1 MFEFLKKLFY
11 NEEEELTVVLLD
23 DDHPEGAESYTCK
36 PEKLRRLFYGAG
48 AALVI
53 VTLLLLMFTPLG
65 AMLYNQ
71 EDSELRQQ
79 VIEVSQ
85 RVEALQDS
93 LRARDMQLNDI
104 QKVLTSGAD
113 TTFRVETVEVPG
125 TLASTGGSRP
135 EDEQSS
141 GDPLPGLGAGASE
154 VPVYEMVSQSEIIF
168 SELFSG
174 APRFPAQLPVQGTMT
189 RNYNPDNRHYGIDIA
204 TSEGTELRALADGSV
219 VSRDWSV
226 NYGYVIHIQ
235 HGGGILSVYKHVT
248 QVSKEVGDVVLQ
260 GDILGTVGDAGV
272 LSSGPHLHLEIWK
285 DGVPQNPSSYL
296 INP

>member
-11 NEEEELTVVLLD
+11 NEEDELTVVLLD

-36 PEKLRRLFYGAG
+36 PEKLRRMFYGAG
-48 AALVI
+48 ALLVI

-93 LRARDMQLNDI
+93 LRARDMQLNNI
-104 QKVLTSGAD
+104 QNVLTSGAD
-113 TTFRVETVEVPG
+113 TTFRVETAVPG
-125 TLASTGGSRP
+125 TLASPGASRTDAGNWSGDLMP
-135 EDEQSS
+135 ELGS
-141 GDPLPGLGAGASE
+141 GDPE
-154 VPVYEMVSQSEIIF
+154 VPVYEMVSQNEIIF
-168 SELFSG
+168 SELFAG
-174 APRFPAQLPVQGTMT
+174 APRFPAQQPVQGTLT
-189 RNYNPDNRHYGIDIA
+189 RNYNPENGHYGIDIA
-204 TSEGTELRALADGSV
+204 TSEGTEFRALADGSV

-226 NYGYVIHIQ
+226 NYGYVIHVQ
-235 HGGGILSVYKHVT
+235 HSGGILSVYKHVT
-248 QVSKEVGDVVLQ
+248 RVSKEVGDVVLQ
-260 GDILGTVGDAGV
+260 GDILGTVGDTGV

-285 DGVPQNPSSYL
+285 GGVPQNPSSYL